1 MEEIYYFLKAL
12 SEYMS
17 DNIDTLHIVYQIKVS
32 RVPLQICHFHL
43 RIEDHFKLRVQSLL
57 GLKVQ
62 C

>member
-1 MEEIYYFLKAL
+1 
-12 SEYMS
+12 MS
-17 DNIDTLHIVYQIKVS
+17 DNEDTPHIVYQIKVS
-32 RVPLQICHFHL
+32 KVPLQICHFHL